1 MIRAKLIS
9 SPLSLLARSV
19 RVTCPS
25 SPRIFARSRR
35 TSNCNLRHLS
45 SHSIAPPTQEVDTEE
60 GGPKGDLFHS
70 TIDDT
75 LLNKTASIR
84 RTFTPRSNAQAMLTC
99 GGEALAAHA
108 SWDPQYSRAKS
119 YIRNHAVGPAV
130 LSPVLINGLVGALV
144 EASLPQGFLIS
155 SQMKHYRPLIVGV
168 QVEASIN
175 VTSVTE
181 GGNMAEIDKS
191 YEYLNQSRGY
201 ELVLQTE
208 VKSISDGKLISEGS
222 QNIWLPHYDA

>member
-9 SPLSLLARSV
+9 SHLSLLGRSV
-19 RVTCPS
+19 RVTRPS
-25 SPRIFARSRR
+25 SQIIYSRSRR
-35 TSNCNLRHLS
+35 TNDYNLRHLS
-45 SHSIAPPTQEVDTEE
+45 SHSIAPTQEVDTEE

-70 TIDDT
+70 PIDDT

-84 RTFTPRSNAQAMLTC
+84 RTFSPRSNAQVMLTC
-99 GGEALAAHA
+99 GGASLAAHA

-119 YIRNHAVGPAV
+119 YIRSHAVGPAV

-155 SQMKHYRPLIVGV
+155 CHMKQHRPLIVGV
-168 QVEASIN
+168 QVEATIS

-181 GGNMAEIDKS
+181 GGNMAEIDTS

-201 ELVLQTE
+201 ELVLQTQ
-208 VKSISDGKLISEGS
+208 VKSVSDGTLISEGS